1 MLQNLKRPTGAV
13 DLENHIRIDVIL
25 GVGFAD
31 AALRELPPYVPPFG
45 RTFAHGRH
53 KKTQPLG
60 LGFVW
65 LPLADLNCGPS
76 D

>member
-1 MLQNLKRPTGAV
+1 MP
-13 DLENHIRIDVIL
+13 H
-25 GVGFAD
+25 
-31 AALRELPPYVPPFG
+31 AALGSNGEEDEMAHG
-45 RTFAHGRH
+45 RHKKTAPKDGFLDGSRRTTSLRSAFAHGRH
-53 KKTQPLG
+53 KKTQPHG